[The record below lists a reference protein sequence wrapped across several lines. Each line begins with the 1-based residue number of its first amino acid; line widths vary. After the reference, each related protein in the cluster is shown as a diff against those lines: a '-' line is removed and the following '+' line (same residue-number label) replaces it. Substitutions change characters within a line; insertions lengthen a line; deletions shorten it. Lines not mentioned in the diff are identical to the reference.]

1 MDDSQKLGFL
11 MSAVVAIAIA
21 VGSYG
26 LYLTYETH
34 KEQNQ
39 QLATEGY
46 IVKDGMRF
54 YPNDTVEIPIEE
66 NGKQV
71 WGKAQLESDSYENIY
86 IVNPKNGRYKIY
98 KHGVVYDSSFVM
110 AGNTP
115 VYTSEHR
122 DAPMPW
128 GEEGVLING
137 AKISDK

>member
-1 MDDSQKLGFL
+1 MDDSDKIGFL
-11 MSAVVAIAIA
+11 MYAVIIIVLIL
-21 VGSYG
+21 GGCG
-26 LYLTYETH
+26 LYLTYQTH
-34 KEQNQ
+34 KEQSQ
-39 QLATEGY
+39 ELATKGY

-54 YPNDTVEIPIEE
+54 YPNDTVEVPIEE

-71 WGKAQLESDSYENIY
+71 WGKAQLESDSHGNIY

-98 KHGVVYDSSFVM
+98 KHGVVYDSSFVV

-115 VYTSEHR
+115 VYTSEDR